1 MNQQIS
7 MILIQVI
14 CLMRISKDKEQIQ
27 QKLLVD
33 QIKNNLLIFYRI
45 LILIEKS

>member
-1 MNQQIS
+1 
-7 MILIQVI
+7 
-14 CLMRISKDKEQIQ
+14 LMRISKDKEQIQ